1 MNPSP
6 ESTFVCPIIIED
18 DRTGLDTE
26 TIRRALRD
34 NLLYIQ
40 GKLPELASK
49 NDLYLALAYTIRD
62 RLLQRW
68 LSTQQTYLK
77 KDVRTVCYLSAEF
90 LVGPHLANN
99 LINLGIYEQVE
110 KAVSE
115 SGLKLEELIAQEE
128 EPGLGNGGLGRL
140 AACYLDSLSTLEIPA
155 IGYGIR
161 YEFGIF
167 DQRIHDGWQV
177 EITDKWLQY

>member
-1 MNPSP
+1 MDTSP

-49 NDLYLALAYTIRD
+49 NDLYMALAYTIRD
-62 RLLQRW
+62 RLLHRW
-68 LSTQQTYLK
+68 LTTQQTYLK

-99 LINLGIYEQVE
+99 LGSSVIVMQWTGVIRD
-110 KAVSE
+110 
-115 SGLKLEELIAQEE
+115 GTLI
-128 EPGLGNGGLGRL
+128 
-140 AACYLDSLSTLEIPA
+140 
-155 IGYGIR
+155 
-161 YEFGIF
+161 
-167 DQRIHDGWQV
+167 
-177 EITDKWLQY
+177 